1 MQAEN
6 NNAPSDSAL
15 NEENDAC
22 TTNTLSPFVPTDV
35 SSSAPSRPSSSP
47 ATGPLGPE
55 TVRTA
60 SLEET
65 ESSKTPDDE
74 PQQWSPLFEAS
85 VAGNVDLVRDLL
97 QAEAD
102 PDLRGAA
109 DRTPLIATTIKNNT
123 EIIELLIN
131 AGAALDLQDDDG
143 DTALMAAC
151 IKGHTE
157 CVSILIKAGADC
169 NKARPSGHNALHMA
183 AENGSEEIAKLLLD
197 ADQSILD
204 GPDSDGWTPLF
215 AAAVNGHTGVARL
228 LLEHGADPE
237 LCANDGKTI
246 LMAAFSNGHTECASV
261 LIEAGVDCT
270 KIRPDGASAL
280 YLASYFGHADVVK
293 LLLDT
298 TPDMVDVAKKTG
310 FSPLHAAS
318 MNGHAHCARLLLEN
332 GADVDR
338 RDRSLGTPLMEAADN
353 GHTEAIK
360 LLIDAGATL
369 DLRNKKGCTALLLTC
384 RGGHVESAQ
393 ELLNAGANAAYHCS
407 FGTCLT
413 IATYN
418 GLDDIIMLLLQSG
431 ADVNAAELGGL
442 TPLHWA
448 AKRNRVTCA
457 RLLLQAG
464 CDVDARGPLSRTAVF
479 IAAREGYTDVVKLLV
494 AAGADLAISGRTSR
508 IRRPR
513 LPRDIAQTEGH
524 TDCVDLLDHP
534 ELCGPLDFEVGS
546 LATRPVRP
554 PPSLD
559 MIWTTSSGY
568 HYYVEQVAF
577 QGVHPLRSG
586 LFASVKTW
594 YWEFSFLAKS
604 ISTIYRLSLAFTL
617 RPLLG
622 YQAWSSKGDTAF
634 HEAVRD
640 GDVTFAGLVAFAG
653 KQNLINQPTDDGATP
668 LYIACVSGETKS
680 VRFLL
685 NEGADP
691 NVRTNTGRT
700 PLIAAV
706 FEGFTTI
713 IGLLLDAGADCTVAL
728 PSGCSALHIAADRG
742 FVDIAEMLLNAD
754 PDMVDVADDDGWS
767 PLHTAAYYN
776 QDRIVALLI
785 KAGATLD
792 LVTEDERTPL
802 HLACNHG
809 RIDSVMILLA
819 AGASTYKS
827 SKCVTCLGAAAF
839 EGHDAIVHAL
849 LQHGADVNA
858 TSAEEWTALHW
869 AAKANRV
876 TCVHL
881 LLQAGCEVD
890 AHDKLGFT
898 ATFHAAIEGHFD
910 VLRLL
915 IAAGANP
922 YLSVGTVLPRDI
934 AKANNHKMC
943 VNLLDHPED
952 YSKIAVNVGSFV
964 PAIAPIDASIP
975 PAKDKV
981 VVLAS
986 VYMALYTDADV
997 PRASRL
1003 LAEFKSASSPDQL
1016 RKLASQIQEIQ
1027 TDIDRLTPVL
1037 SLAKD
1042 PMPALKEKDRVR
1054 EALERSDA
1062 FHAHVISGNVRRIRS
1077 KPLFRRDKFGPVVLN
1092 CLDREGRSPLYNAFI
1107 SGQAKVF
1114 AALLKTGGLVD
1125 DAFPDGHPLLA
1136 IEGRPAMCDAIL
1148 KAKVDINLVN
1158 RGTTALVAAIQGGR
1172 EGFAHWLLDHGADP
1186 LLPLGRVNALH
1197 AAHATPFIDLGEGV
1211 LNHIHRAFPQL
1222 QHRPA
1227 LPALPHPP
1235 LDISLFQVLDAQSS
1249 ELHDGFALGNARY
1262 RNNAGGGDC
1271 AFFALHN
1278 LDPTLFSNEPE
1289 WTRAAARAL
1298 LGCDSAP
1305 IDLTETGYTH
1315 EELRGMFEG
1324 KNFVNLPALWAIQ
1337 LYLSGRVRAE
1347 TVSQFKLIQYAC
1359 VSAGGSVHR
1368 SIERFYLELSQ
1379 HDDTSD
1385 KLVLHC
1391 SYPTQYVASRFI
1403 AFTDGVGFRHGHY
1416 FNVYPTADVPTP
1428 TEWSPDPD
1436 HGPGP
1441 AVPAEVNEPSPAPE
1455 APLPPNWHQNYEL
1468 ALEAAPRH
1476 LIRLHALAVA

>member
-1 MQAEN
+1 M
-6 NNAPSDSAL
+6 
-15 NEENDAC
+15 
-22 TTNTLSPFVPTDV
+22 
-35 SSSAPSRPSSSP
+35 
-47 ATGPLGPE
+47 
-55 TVRTA
+55 
-60 SLEET
+60 
-65 ESSKTPDDE
+65 
-74 PQQWSPLFEAS
+74 
-85 VAGNVDLVRDLL
+85 
-97 QAEAD
+97 
-102 PDLRGAA
+102 
-109 DRTPLIATTIKNNT
+109 
-123 EIIELLIN
+123 
-131 AGAALDLQDDDG
+131 
-143 DTALMAAC
+143 
-151 IKGHTE
+151 
-157 CVSILIKAGADC
+157 
-169 NKARPSGHNALHMA
+169 
-183 AENGSEEIAKLLLD
+183 
-197 ADQSILD
+197 
-204 GPDSDGWTPLF
+204 
-215 AAAVNGHTGVARL
+215 
-228 LLEHGADPE
+228 
-237 LCANDGKTI
+237 
-246 LMAAFSNGHTECASV
+246 
-261 LIEAGVDCT
+261 
-270 KIRPDGASAL
+270 IRPDGASAL

-298 TPDMVDVAKKTG
+298 TPDIVDVAKKHG

-318 MNGHAHCARLLLEN
+318 LKGHAHCARVLLEN

-338 RDRSLGTPLMEAADN
+338 RDRDLDTPLMVAAAY

-369 DLRNKKGCTALLLTC
+369 DLRNKKGCTALLLAC
-384 RGGHVESAQ
+384 RGGRGESAQ

-413 IATYN
+413 IATHF
-418 GLDDIIMLLLQSG
+418 GFDDIIMLLLQSG
-431 ADVNAAELGGL
+431 ADVNAAELDGL

-546 LATRPVRP
+546 LATRPIRP

-568 HYYVEQVAF
+568 HYFVEQCAI
-577 QGVHPLRSG
+577 QGIDFYWSG
-586 LFASVKTW
+586 LFASVKIYTW
-594 YWEFSFLAKS
+594 GLRHCVVLQHITQFAYGNDYATDVGYAIAWCYSTYQRLLMAMTVRPILA
-604 ISTIYRLSLAFTL
+604 L
-617 RPLLG
+617 
-622 YQAWSSKGDTAF
+622 QAQIFNGNTAY
-634 HEAVRD
+634 HEAVRF
-640 GDVTFAGLVAFAG
+640 GGLFMQLGGLISFAGVRDV
-653 KQNLINQPTDDGATP
+653 IHQPTDDGATP

-706 FEGFTTI
+706 LEGFTTI
-713 IGLLLDAGADCTVAL
+713 IGLLLDAGADCTMVL
-728 PSGCSALHIAADRG
+728 PNGCSALHIAVQKG
-742 FVDIAEMLLNAD
+742 FTGIAEMLLDAE
-754 PDMVDVADDDGWS
+754 PGLVDVADDDGDS
-767 PLHTAAYYN
+767 PLHVAAYHNYV
-776 QDRIVALLI
+776 RIIVPLI

-792 LVTEDERTPL
+792 LVTEDEGTPL
-802 HLACNHG
+802 YLACSRG
-809 RIDSVMILLA
+809 RIESVMILLA

-827 SKCVTCLGAAAF
+827 RKCVTCLGAAAF

-858 TSAEEWTALHW
+858 TIAEEWTALHW

-890 AHDKLGFT
+890 ARDTFGYT
-898 ATFHAAIEGHFD
+898 ATFYAAIEGHFD

-922 YLSVGTVLPRDI
+922 YLSVETVLPRDF

-1062 FHAHVISGNVRRIRS
+1062 FHAHVISGNVCRIRS

-1107 SGQAKVF
+1107 RGQAKVF

-1136 IEGRPAMCDAIL
+1136 IEGRRAMCDAIL

-1186 LLPLGRVNALH
+1186 HLPLGRVNALH

-1222 QHRPA
+1222 QHHPA

-1347 TVSQFKLIQYAC
+1347 TVGQFMLIQYAC

-1368 SIERFYLELSQ
+1368 SIERFHLELSQ

-1391 SYPTQYVASRFI
+1391 SYPMQYVASRFI